1 MKYDINDAYN
11 YLKDKYGY
19 VRGNPTV
26 RFQKQ
31 LSRKS
36 KKEQKR
42 ILESSTDNDYILILN
57 PITEEVDKCVELLM
71 GQYYYGISAKQELNN
86 LLIQILDNGIHE

>member
-1 MKYDINDAYN
+1 MKYDYNDAYY

-31 LSRKS
+31 LSWKS

-42 ILESSTDNDYILILN
+42 ILESSTDNYYILVLN
-57 PITEEVDKCVELLM
+57 PITEEVDKQVELLM
-71 GQYYYGISAKQELNN
+71 GQYYYGISAKYELNN
-86 LLIQILDNGIHE
+86 LLIQILG